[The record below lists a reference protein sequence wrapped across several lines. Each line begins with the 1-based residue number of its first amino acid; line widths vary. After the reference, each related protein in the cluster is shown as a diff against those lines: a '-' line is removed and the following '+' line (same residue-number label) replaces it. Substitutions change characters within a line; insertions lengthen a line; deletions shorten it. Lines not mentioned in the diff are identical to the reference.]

1 MIAVDSLTFQYG
13 KRPVLKSVSFTVRS
27 GEMVAL
33 LGPNGVGKSTLF
45 RCLLG
50 FTKHYEGTVR
60 IGGKDIKRLS
70 PQQLAQQVAYIPQSH
85 TSTFSYTVLEMVV
98 MGLAS
103 SIPKYSVPDK
113 GAYQRALEALAMMA
127 LEDYANRQFN
137 QLSGGEQQMILIA
150 RALAQHSKVILMDE
164 PTSNLDYGNQLRV
177 LKRVNALKQEG
188 YTIVLSSHN
197 PQHALMFSDRVIALH
212 NGRVLAMGEPKTIV
226 DASLI
231 ETLYKEPVEMI
242 AIGDERWI
250 KPSLERMSK

>member
-85 TSTFSYTVLEMVV
+85 ISTFSYTVLEMVV

-113 GAYQRALEALAMMA
+113 GAYQRALEALTMMA

-188 YTIVLSSHN
+188 YTIVISSHN